1 MTARPERIPHS
12 VVYRIRKPYLHTSR
26 VSVVNDY
33 SAFRELSP
41 TTLADCLTRDRIMD
55 AAIRPIWGGVPR
67 VAGPAFTVRCGVGD
81 NLMLHAAIYRAPS
94 GSIIVVRAADL
105 DFALAGGN
113 VCAVAQRNGIAAFV
127 LDGAVRDVAEI
138 RALGFPVFAR
148 AVIPFAGAKKFVS
161 PLNETIACGGVNVAP
176 LDVVIAD
183 EEGVVV
189 VPHTVQ
195 HAVLRT
201 ATERAVA
208 EAAQSLEVWELKHR
222 KRVAELLGDPDVA
235 S

>member
-1 MTARPERIPHS
+1 MI
-12 VVYRIRKPYLHTSR
+12 
-26 VSVVNDY
+26 DY
-33 SAFRELSP
+33 SGFRELSP
-41 TTLADCLTRDRIMD
+41 TTVADCLSRNRIMD
-55 AAIRPIWGGVPR
+55 ATIRPIWTGAPR

-81 NLMLHAAIYRAPS
+81 NLMLHAAVYRAPA
-94 GSIIVVRAADL
+94 GSIIVAKAADL

-113 VCAVAQRNGIAAFV
+113 VCAVAQKNGIAAFV

-138 RALGFPVFAR
+138 RTLGFPVFAR
-148 AVIPFAGAKKFVS
+148 AVIPFAGTKKFVS
-161 PLNETIACGGVNVAP
+161 PLNETISCGGVNVAP

-189 VPHTVQ
+189 VPHADR

-201 ATERAVA
+201 ATERAA
-208 EAAQSLEVWELKHR
+208 ADAAQSLEVWELKHR

>member
-1 MTARPERIPHS
+1 MTALPERIPPS
-12 VVYRIRKPYLHTSR
+12 VVYCIPGPYPHTSR
-26 VSVVNDY
+26 VSVVNHY

-41 TTLADCLTRDRIMD
+41 TTVADCLTRDRIMD
-55 AAIRPIWGGVPR
+55 ATIRPIWRGVPR

-81 NLMLHAAIYRAPS
+81 NLMLHAAIYRAPA

-161 PLNETIACGGVNVAP
+161 PLNETISCGGVNVAP

-189 VPHTVQ
+189 VPHADQ
-195 HAVLRT
+195 HAVLRA
-201 ATERAVA
+201 ATERAA
-208 EAAQSLEVWELKHR
+208 ADAAQSLDVWELKHK
-222 KRVAELLGDPDVA
+222 KRVTELLGDPDVA

>member
-1 MTARPERIPHS
+1 MAAPPERIPHS
-12 VVYRIRKPYLHTSR
+12 VVYRTPGFFPHTAR

-41 TTLADCLTRDRIMD
+41 TTLADCLSRDRIV
-55 AAIRPIWGGVPR
+55 AATIRPVWAGVPR

-81 NLMLHAAIYRAPS
+81 NLMLHAAIYRAPP
-94 GSIIVVRAADL
+94 GSIIVVAAADL

-113 VCAVAQRNGIAAFV
+113 VCAVARRNGIAAFV

-148 AVIPFAGAKKFVS
+148 AVVPFAGAKKFVS
-161 PLNETIACGGVNVAP
+161 PLNETISCGGVSVAP
-176 LDVVIAD
+176 LDVVVAD

-189 VPHTVQ
+189 VPHADQ
-195 HAVLRT
+195 LAVLRA
-201 ATERAVA
+201 ATERAA
-208 EAAQSLEVWELKHR
+208 DDAAQSLEVWERKHR
-222 KRVAELLGDPDVA
+222 KRVAELLGDPEVV